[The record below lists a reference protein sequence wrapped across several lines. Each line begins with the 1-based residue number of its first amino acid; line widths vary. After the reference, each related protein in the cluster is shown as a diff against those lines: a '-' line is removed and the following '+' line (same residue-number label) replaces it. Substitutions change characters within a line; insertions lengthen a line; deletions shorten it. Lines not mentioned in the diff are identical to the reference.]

1 MPMAAPTAPSTP
13 AAGTLKDA
21 KAPFFLGVLVEEELL
36 PPVPEPV
43 LLAPDCEAEEDPV
56 GVADDEG
63 YAAPKALTSNG
74 CEVA

>member
-21 KAPFFLGVLVEEELL
+21 KAPFFLGALVEELL
-36 PPVPEPV
+36 LPVPEPV
-43 LLAPDCEAEEDPV
+43 PLAPDCEAEEDPV
-56 GVADDEG
+56 GVADAEG